1 MKQVLYTSEVL
12 GNVETDHGAG
22 EVCVTA
28 EARYDEDAGRLEV
41 ELDAFLR
48 TTDLCAKEARLPAG
62 WLPKAETVRESAGSD
77 EAVDLARDIFHRWVR
92 KVREAAP
99 ALSHA

>member
-1 MKQVLYTSEVL
+1 MKQVIYTSEVL
-12 GNVETDHGAG
+12 GNVETEQGVRELCATAGAHYEEG
-22 EVCVTA
+22 
-28 EARYDEDAGRLEV
+28 AGRLSV

-48 TTDLCAKEARLPAG
+48 STDLRAKEERFRAD
-62 WLPKAETVRESAGSD
+62 WLPKAETVRESAGPD
-77 EAVDLARDIFHRWVR
+77 EAVELARDIFHRWVR